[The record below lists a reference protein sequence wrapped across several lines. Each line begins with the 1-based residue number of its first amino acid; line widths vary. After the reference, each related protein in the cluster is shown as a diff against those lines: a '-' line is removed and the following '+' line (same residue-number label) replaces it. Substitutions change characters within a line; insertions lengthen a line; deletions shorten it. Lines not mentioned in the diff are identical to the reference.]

1 MCQLC
6 EIDSVIIK
14 PALGRMEGAGCKT
27 CKWKPIYITIVH
39 NIICGLIVG
48 GPRGAKSNKNS
59 RDRFLAKKIS
69 TKKWPENDPKLP
81 KMAQK

>member
-1 MCQLC
+1 
-6 EIDSVIIK
+6 
-14 PALGRMEGAGCKT
+14 MEGAGCET

-59 RDRFLAKKIS
+59 RDRILAKKIS
-69 TKKWPENDPKLP
+69 TKKWPENDPKMTQNGP
-81 KMAQK
+81 KMTQNYPKWPKMTKNGKK